1 MTARQRQPAFGRKVR
16 QWRESGLAPS
26 TDIFLSLG
34 WAYGRAWQWRIVI
47 PDDVDPAE
55 LDYSCV
61 AGLSCLM
68 FGNSSPRMDDV
79 ARAVIPYGPYRLIGV
94 CLRPPSSVIPIL

>member
-55 LDYSCV
+55 LFRGLPFVWRGRLQMLGAENVRVRADWDKMNRMAFRHVERDRCV
-61 AGLSCLM
+61 
-68 FGNSSPRMDDV
+68 PR
-79 ARAVIPYGPYRLIGV
+79 
-94 CLRPPSSVIPIL
+94 